1 MSDKSPPRE
10 QLRRMSTR
18 RKPRPLPP
26 HVVEWQAAD
35 VHDWLA
41 SLTFLT
47 HAAEVANKAEA
58 ACISGEL
65 LMCLNDATLEEL
77 GVASALER
85 LRLSQRESAD
95 SS

>member
-1 MSDKSPPRE
+1 MPSLPIAPEPAAAQERSDG
-10 QLRRMSTR
+10 STH
-18 RKPRPLPP
+18 
-26 HVVEWQAAD
+26 HVVEWQVTD
-35 VHDWLA
+35 VHDWIA

-65 LMCLNDATLEEL
+65 LVCLDDATLEEL

-85 LRLSQRESAD
+85 LRLKKRECQPAP
-95 SS
+95 